1 MELGGAQLKE
11 AVLDLI
17 AKLKEEWD
25 VQIVRRQVYTEEEVK
40 EKDMTIERLT
50 QDLDEV
56 FATLGELCKN
66 NIRYTDSISVLT
78 FSYPFFFLHL
88 EKVQDDFDA
97 KTEAY
102 LKFAQGSFFD
112 TIAHSHQMDIS
123 S

>member
-1 MELGGAQLKE
+1 MKE

-56 FATLGELCKN
+56 FATLGELCKTTFDN
-66 NIRYTDSISVLT
+66 TDSISALT
-78 FSYPFFFLHL
+78 FSYPLFF
-88 EKVQDDFDA
+88 
-97 KTEAY
+97 
-102 LKFAQGSFFD
+102 SFPF
-112 TIAHSHQMDIS
+112 
-123 S
+123 

>member
-56 FATLGELCKN
+56 FATLGELCK
-66 NIRYTDSISVLT
+66 ITFDSTDFISTLT
-78 FSYPFFFLHL
+78 FSYPFFFFLSAFR
-88 EKVQDDFDA
+88 K
-97 KTEAY
+97 
-102 LKFAQGSFFD
+102 
-112 TIAHSHQMDIS
+112 S
-123 S
+123 SG